1 MSEPTVTIPLSDY
14 KRLLESAECDEM
26 IVWCEVCGA
35 WLDLNESARAAVED
49 FSGCWKVAS
58 DRKQDQS
65 LCKSYRAHVMEGLS
79 ATPART

>member
-14 KRLLESAECDEM
+14 KRLLESAESDEM

-35 WLDLNESARAAVED
+35 WLDLNEPARATVDD

-58 DRKQDQS
+58 DLPRDQAI
-65 LCKSYRAHVMEGLS
+65 CKSYRAIIMEGL
-79 ATPART
+79 